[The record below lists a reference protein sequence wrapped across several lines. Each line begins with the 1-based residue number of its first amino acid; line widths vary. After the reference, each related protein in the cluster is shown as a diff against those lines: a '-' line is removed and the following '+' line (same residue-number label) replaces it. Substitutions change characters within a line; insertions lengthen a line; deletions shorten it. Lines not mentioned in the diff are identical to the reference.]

1 MDMRRVK
8 ELQLL
13 AARNGFVLGYNPS
26 GAAKFVLQGFCGLW
40 EDEIFRSKPRPTCIA
55 FYFLVRPRWSKP
67 NWRLS

>member
-40 EDEIFRSKPRPTCIA
+40 EDEILSFETEADLHR
-55 FYFLVRPRWSKP
+55 FLFSCSPALVQT
-67 NWRLS
+67 